1 MCVPD
6 EADFQPTCDSY
17 LLDAQLLDLHF
28 CRNGSICID
37 ISDEEE
43 TDVAPED
50 AGIHGSRK
58 VGLAIQKLQ
67 LALSEGR
74 PPVGGW
80 DVKALEALKLA
91 LFKQLKM
98 DERRYGTCSFLGAMI
113 STF

>member
-1 MCVPD
+1 MQSTTQALLTAIFVCVPD

-28 CRNGSICID
+28 CRDGSICID

-74 PPVGGW
+74 PTVGAGMSKPW
-80 DVKALEALKLA
+80 RL
-91 LFKQLKM
+91 
-98 DERRYGTCSFLGAMI
+98 
-113 STF
+113 